1 MQQFQLGFAS
11 SKGQAKQL
19 INGGG
24 ISLNDEKIN
33 DIQYKLSEKDF
44 KDGFAIL
51 KKGKKGFY
59 KLCLQ
64 KKLKS

>member
-24 ISLNDEKIN
+24 ISLNDEKID

-44 KDGFAIL
+44 KDGYVIL
-51 KKGKKGFY
+51 KKGKKGFH
-59 KLCLQ
+59 KLEI
-64 KKLKS
+64 